1 MILASAFLN
10 QIASPQFEIRPVYLI
25 YGEEPLFLRDCSDAL
40 RRKLVENGYIGS
52 DLYDVEAGFDW
63 RALQMET
70 ASGSL
75 FSEQRYLQL
84 NMPKGNPGKEGSDF
98 ICSWGEYETGPL
110 PETVLIVQCERLDSR
125 QLKAKWVAAIE
136 AKGLVVQAKSVPL
149 AVLPKWCQDR
159 AALLGLQ
166 METEAAGLL
175 AQRTEGNLLAADQ
188 ELQKIALLSPPSGR
202 VDVDFVAQTVVDQA
216 HYQLFALAGSV
227 LNGRLQESLQILQRL
242 RQEGIEAPVV
252 LWLLGKELRQL
263 IELAQLCR
271 QVALPQAFKQCR
283 IWSSRQGEYRAA
295 IERGDIERWQ
305 VLLGA
310 ALRADVKMKGIE
322 PVLHDQ
328 EIWSALDDLVVAM
341 AS

>member
-10 QIASPQFEIRPVYLI
+10 QIVSPQFEVKPVYLI

-40 RRKLVENGYIGS
+40 RQKLVQYGYIGS
-52 DLYDVEAGFDW
+52 DVYEVDAGFDW

-98 ICSWGEYETGPL
+98 ICSWGEYETGPV
-110 PETVLIVQCERLDSR
+110 PETVLIVQCERLDSK

-136 AKGLVVQAKSVPL
+136 AKGLVVQAKPVPI
-149 AVLPKWCQDR
+149 AALPKWCQDR
-159 AALLGLQ
+159 GASLGLQ
-166 METEAAGLL
+166 LDSEAAALL

-188 ELQKIALLSPPSGR
+188 ELQKIALLSPPSGQIS
-202 VDVDFVAQTVVDQA
+202 VDFVAQTVVDQA

-227 LNGRLQESLQILQRL
+227 LNGQLNESLQILQRL
-242 RQEGIEAPVV
+242 RQEGIEAAII
-252 LWLLGKELRQL
+252 LWLLSKELRQL
-263 IELAQLCR
+263 VELTQLCR
-271 QVALPQAFKQCR
+271 QIALPQAFKQCR

-295 IERGDIERWQ
+295 VGRGDLGHWQ
-305 VLLGA
+305 KLLGS
-310 ALRADVKMKGIE
+310 ALQADLRIKGIQ
-322 PVLHDQ
+322 PILHDQ
-328 EIWSALDDLVVAM
+328 EIWSTLDDLVVAM